1 MVDDVGFG
9 LLLDRAQCLALLR
22 TASLGRVIFT
32 HRAMPAVR
40 PVRFTVVREAA
51 GESIVFAVP
60 DGSPLYAGARGAVVA
75 FEADDFADDLGAGW
89 FVSLLGRAG
98 EFRDASAAEI
108 ACLCPCPSLP
118 GRRFLQIP
126 VETITGHRMTCAAE

>member
-1 MVDDVGFG
+1 MVDDVGFV
-9 LLLDRAQCLALLR
+9 LLDRAQCLALLR
-22 TASLGRVIFT
+22 TASLGRVVFT

-40 PVRFTVVREAA
+40 PVRFTLVGDAV
-51 GESIVFAVP
+51 VFAVP
-60 DGSPLYAGARGAVVA
+60 EGSPLYAGARDAVVA

-89 FVSLLGRAG
+89 FVSVLGRAV

-108 ACLCPCPSLP
+108 ACLCPCPSLA

-126 VETITGHRMTCAAE
+126 VETSTGHRMACPAE

>member
-1 MVDDVGFG
+1 MADDVGFG

-40 PVRFTVVREAA
+40 PVRFTVVGEAV
-51 GESIVFAVP
+51 VFAVP
-60 DGSPLYAGARGAVVA
+60 DGSPLYAGARDAVVA
-75 FEADDFADDLGAGW
+75 FEADEFDVDFDTGW
-89 FVSLLGRAG
+89 FVSVLGRAT
-98 EFRDASAAEI
+98 EFPDAEVAEI
-108 ACLCPCPSLP
+108 ACLCRCPSRA

-126 VETITGHRMTCAAE
+126 VETITGHRMACSAE

>member
-40 PVRFTVVREAA
+40 PVRFTVVDDAV
-51 GESIVFAVP
+51 VFAVP
-60 DGSPLYAGARGAVVA
+60 TGSPLYAGARDAVVA
-75 FEADDFADDLGAGW
+75 FEADDFAADFGAGW
-89 FVSLLGRAG
+89 YVSLLGRATESG
-98 EFRDASAAEI
+98 GTDGDAI
-108 ACLCPCPSLP
+108 ACLCPCPSLA
-118 GRRFLQIP
+118 GRRFLRIP
-126 VETITGHRMTCAAE
+126 VEAITGHRISCHAE

>member
-9 LLLDRAQCLALLR
+9 LLLDRQQCLALLR

-40 PVRFTVVREAA
+40 PVRFAVVDDAV
-51 GESIVFAVP
+51 VFAAQA
-60 DGSPLYAGARGAVVA
+60 GSPLYAGARDAVVA

-89 FVSLLGRAG
+89 FVSLLGRAT
-98 EFRDASAAEI
+98 ESTDVAEI
-108 ACLCPCPSLP
+108 ACLCPCR
-118 GRRFLQIP
+118 GGTGHRFLRIP
-126 VETITGHRMTCAAE
+126 AETITGHRIACHAE

>member
-40 PVRFTVVREAA
+40 PVRFTVVDDAV
-51 GESIVFAVP
+51 VFAAP
-60 DGSPLYAGARGAVVA
+60 AGSPLYAGARDAVVA
-75 FEADDFADDLGAGW
+75 FEADDFSAGFGAGW
-89 FVSLLGRAG
+89 YVSLLGRAIESG
-98 EFRDASAAEI
+98 STDGDSI
-108 ACLCPCPSLP
+108 ACLCPCPSLS
-118 GRRFLQIP
+118 GRRFLRIP
-126 VETITGHRMTCAAE
+126 VEAITGHRMTCHAG